1 MTTQEQQE
9 LEKKALE
16 QFMSGK
22 SLFGKDGAFAP
33 MLKSF
38 IEKALE
44 SEMEGHLN
52 DGERSKGNK
61 RNGKGKKTIK
71 SGLGTFDIETP
82 QDRHSSFEPKLVKKR
97 QSILADNLSDKI
109 IGLYGLGMSYRD
121 ISSHIKEMYDTDISH
136 TVLSQITDRII
147 PDVKAWQNRPLESL
161 YCIVW
166 LDAMHYKV
174 KVDGKIV
181 HKALYN
187 ILGINTEGQK
197 EILGIYLSESEGANF
212 WLQVLTD
219 LNNRGLEDIL
229 IACTDNL
236 KGFTN
241 AILSVFPK
249 AEVQLCIVHQIRN
262 SLKYIASKDQK
273 EFMRDLKKVYRA
285 TNKEVA
291 EDELDKLS
299 DKWKER
305 YPVVI
310 QSWQNNW
317 EHLSQYFKYTA
328 PIRKIIYTTN
338 AVEGYH
344 RQIRKVTKTKGA
356 FTNDMALLKLVYL
369 ATMNIQKKWTSPL
382 HNWSSTIQQLYIIF
396 EDRIDLDIGRT
407 QPTRVA
413 DARSHSKISQ
423 KQVLTNLEMDK
434 KK

>member
-1 MTTQEQQE
+1 MTTEEQQN

-44 SEMEGHLN
+44 AEMDSHLN
-52 DGERSKGNK
+52 EEERSAGNK
-61 RNGKGKKTIK
+61 RNGKGKKKVK
-71 SGLGTFDIETP
+71 SGFGSFEIDTP
-82 QDRHSSFEPKLVKKR
+82 QDRHSSFEPDLVKKR
-97 QSILADNLSDKI
+97 QTILADNLSEKI

-121 ISSHIKEMYDTDISH
+121 ISSHIKQMYDTDISH

-147 PDVKAWQNRPLESL
+147 PDVKAWQSRSLDPL

-174 KVDGKIV
+174 KVDGKIE

-187 ILGINTEGQK
+187 ILGINKEGYK
-197 EILGIYLSESEGANF
+197 EVLGMYISESEGANF

-219 LNNRGLEDIL
+219 LQNRGLEDIL

-249 AEVQLCIVHQIRN
+249 TQVQLCIVHQIRN

-285 TNKEVA
+285 VNKEVA
-291 EDELDKLS
+291 EDELLNLEE
-299 DKWKER
+299 KWSQK
-305 YPVVI
+305 YPIVI
-310 QSWQNNW
+310 ESWQRNW
-317 EHLSQYFKYTA
+317 NELSQYFQYTE

-338 AVEGYH
+338 AVEGFH
-344 RQIRKVTKTKGA
+344 RQVRKVTKTKGA
-356 FTNDMALLKLVYL
+356 FTNDMSLLKLVYL
-369 ATMNIQKKWTSPL
+369 ATRNIEKNWTAPL
-382 HNWSSTIQQLYIIF
+382 HNWSLTIQQLYIKFGNRIPLAINSRYP
-396 EDRIDLDIGRT
+396 EVDLRNIDRSD
-407 QPTRVA
+407 RV
-413 DARSHSKISQ
+413 
-423 KQVLTNLEMDK
+423 
-434 KK
+434 